1 MERAAFAQALRR
13 ASPELTQE
21 VSERRREALAERSG
35 RIAKMRRYAL
45 VGVLMILAVAACS
58 SAPPPPPFKPVADNK
73 LLMQSV
79 VDPNAAIVWDAVKT
93 IVSAK
98 GTEDTR
104 PHTEEEWTHVRN
116 AAVALTE
123 SGNLLMLV
131 PRAKDGGEWMKR
143 AQELITTGEDAIR
156 AADAK
161 NAERLFTVGGDI
173 YEACSN
179 CHRQYMEA
187 IVNANK

>member
-1 MERAAFAQALRR
+1 M
-13 ASPELTQE
+13 
-21 VSERRREALAERSG
+21 
-35 RIAKMRRYAL
+35 L
-45 VGVLMILAVAACS
+45 VFVAGAAVAGCGGAP
-58 SAPPPPPFKPVADNK
+58 APPPFRVVADNK

-79 VDPNAAIVWDAVKT
+79 IDPSADFVWDSVKT
-93 IVSAK
+93 IITK
-98 GTEDTR
+98 DKTEEIR
-104 PHTEEEWTHVRN
+104 PHTNEEWLAVRN

-123 SGNLLMLV
+123 SGNLLMMA
-131 PRAKDGGEWMKR
+131 PRAKDGGDWMKLS
-143 AQELITTGEDAIR
+143 QELINTGEAAIR

-161 NAERLFTVGGDI
+161 NADRLFTVGGDI

>member
-1 MERAAFAQALRR
+1 MRTALG
-13 ASPELTQE
+13 L
-21 VSERRREALAERSG
+21 
-35 RIAKMRRYAL
+35 
-45 VGVLMILAVAACS
+45 VAACTIV
-58 SAPPPPPFKPVADNK
+58 SAACSGAPAPPPFKPIADNK
-73 LLMQSV
+73 LLMQSMI
-79 VDPNAAIVWDAVKT
+79 DPNADFIWDAVKT
-93 IVSAK
+93 IITSK
-98 GTEDTR
+98 STEHIR
-104 PHTEEEWTHVRN
+104 PKTDAEWVAVRN
-116 AAVALTE
+116 AAVALAE

-143 AQELITTGEDAIR
+143 SQELITTGEEAIR

-179 CHRQYMEA
+179 CHRQYMDA

>member
-1 MERAAFAQALRR
+1 MRTMIVAVSVSVL
-13 ASPELTQE
+13 AS
-21 VSERRREALAERSG
+21 
-35 RIAKMRRYAL
+35 
-45 VGVLMILAVAACS
+45 ACT
-58 SAPPPPPFKPVADNK
+58 SAPAPPPFKPVADNK
-73 LLMQSV
+73 LLMQAV
-79 VDPNAAIVWDAVKT
+79 VDPMADVVWDSVKT
-93 IVSAK
+93 IVTAK
-98 GTEDTR
+98 GTEDIR
-104 PHTEEEWTHVRN
+104 PRTEEEWTAVRN

-143 AQELITTGEDAIR
+143 SQELINTGEAAIR
-156 AADAK
+156 AIDAK